1 VADVAATAA
10 GAAVDGAAAVF
21 AAWGVTVTVWVT
33 VAVAVAAGTGGA
45 GGTGS
50 ADALAPVKPS
60 TATEPAAT
68 PPTSTRQLRVILF
81 IADVLF
87 ARSGRNDPLV

>member
-1 VADVAATAA
+1 M
-10 GAAVDGAAAVF
+10 
-21 AAWGVTVTVWVT
+21 TVWVT
-33 VAVAVAAGTGGA
+33 VAVAVAAAGGA

-60 TATEPAAT
+60 TAAEPAAT
-68 PPTSTRQLRVILF
+68 PPTSTRQLRAILF

-87 ARSGRNDPLV
+87 ERPGRNDPLILG